1 MIWPISGD
9 RSMAQFRFCTSID
22 STRIAYSIDGVGP
35 PLVRAAL
42 FLNHLELDWECP
54 VWKPYLDEFS
64 RAHMLVRHDLR
75 GFGLSDLDPP
85 EVSLDAWVSDLE
97 AVVDAAGL
105 DRFGLF
111 GMCHGG
117 PIAIEYCVR
126 HPERVSHLV
135 LMGSY
140 AQGLIKRAATDA
152 AKQATE
158 LRLKLAELGW
168 GQQNEAF
175 QQVWPTLMQP
185 RSTLERLRALSEL
198 QRRSAPA
205 ENALRLL
212 RVAANVD
219 VCHSAPRVTCPTL
232 VLHSRDDLATPF
244 EQGRLL
250 AALIPNAR
258 LVALNSPNHVLVED
272 EPAWHQFVSDFRAF
286 LPGCADSRQR
296 AAAAELPSL
305 TKRESEVLERI
316 AQGLDNTQIAAHLD
330 MSEKTVRNHIT
341 RIFDKLAVENRPQ
354 AIVRAREAGLGV
366 NRAAAHIAGSDV
378 PRRLSSLS
386 SR

>member
-1 MIWPISGD
+1 
-9 RSMAQFRFCTSID
+9 MAQVRFCTSID
-22 STRIAYSIDGVGP
+22 GTRIAYATEGAGP

-42 FLNHLELDWECP
+42 FLNHLELDWACP
-54 VWKPYLDEFS
+54 VWKPYLAEFS
-64 RAHMLVRHDLR
+64 RCHTLVRHDMR

-85 EVSLDAWVSDLE
+85 EVSLNAWVSDLE
-97 AVVDAAGL
+97 SVVDAAGL
-105 DRFGLF
+105 ERFSLV

-140 AQGLIKRAATDA
+140 AQGLIKRARTKEASE
-152 AKQATE
+152 ATE
-158 LRLKLAELGW
+158 IRLKLAELGW
-168 GQQNEAF
+168 GQHNEAF

-205 ENALRLL
+205 ANAVRLL

-219 VCHSAPRVTCPTL
+219 VCDSAPQVQCPTL
-232 VLHSRDDLATPF
+232 VLHSKDDRATPF

-250 AALIPNAR
+250 AALIPESR
-258 LVALNSPNHVLVED
+258 LVTLDSPNHVLVED
-272 EPAWHQFVSDFRAF
+272 EPAWSEFTFNFRAF
-286 LPGCADSRQR
+286 LPGRESRVR
-296 AAAAELPSL
+296 SAPMELPSL
-305 TKRESEVLERI
+305 TRRESEILERI

-341 RIFDKLAVENRPQ
+341 RIFEKLEVENRPQ
-354 AIVRAREAGLGV
+354 AIVRAREAGLGIHRV
-366 NRAAAHIAGSDV
+366 SV
-378 PRRLSSLS
+378 
-386 SR
+386 